1 MIITRTPFRVSLAGG
16 GSDIAS
22 YYRSGFGAAVSAT
35 INKYM
40 YITVNRRFD
49 RTIRLSYSRTE
60 TAAHADEL
68 QHGIVRECMKMVGI
82 DTGIEITSIADIPAG
97 TGLGSSSSF
106 TVGLLNS
113 LYTYIGQQ
121 RSAHELAVKA
131 CEIEIDALGAPI
143 GKQDQFA
150 AAYGGLNYYRFNA
163 DESVEYEKI
172 GLGEMEADRLGS
184 KLMLFFTGTKRE
196 ANEILADQQRYAPR
210 NRESLDFI
218 RDEAARLRGE
228 LSENGVTAA
237 IGASLHAGWLR
248 KKSLSEAISNP
259 DIDRR
264 YGDALG
270 AGAAGGKLL
279 GAGGGGFLLIYCDE
293 QFQDGVREAVGLRE
307 VDFHITRHG
316 SRVVFIGDE

>member
-1 MIITRTPFRVSLAGG
+1 
-16 GSDIAS
+16 
-22 YYRSGFGAAVSAT
+22 
-35 INKYM
+35 M

-49 RTIRLSYSRTE
+49 SSIRLSYSKTE
-60 TAAHADEL
+60 TVGHADEL
-68 QHGIVRECMKMVGI
+68 QHGIVRECLKMVGI
-82 DTGIEITSIADIPAG
+82 DSGIEITSIADIPAG

-131 CEIEIDALGAPI
+131 CEIEIGTLGAPI

-172 GLGEMEADRLGS
+172 TLGEIELGRLSS
-184 KLMLFFTGTKRE
+184 KLMLFFTGTKRD
-196 ANEILADQQRYAPR
+196 ANEILADQQRSAPR

-218 RDEAARLRGE
+218 RDEAVKMKGE
-228 LSENGVTAA
+228 LSENGASDA

-248 KKSLSEAISNP
+248 KKSLSKAISSP
-259 DIDRR
+259 EIDSR
-264 YGDALG
+264 YESALS

-279 GAGGGGFLLIYCDE
+279 GAGGGGFLLVYCDE
-293 QFQDGVREAVGLRE
+293 QFQGGVRKAVGLRE
-307 VDFHITRHG
+307 VEFHITRHG
-316 SRVVFIGDE
+316 SRVVYIGDE